1 MIMLKIRQSQL
12 NLASL
17 TYVLVKAFRVV
28 VVGRGERVGPHM
40 ESISTPLLKG
50 GSQPGNSLLKL
61 KTETYICSEPTTVGE
76 EHLSIKKM

>member
-1 MIMLKIRQSQL
+1 MGKGGG
-12 NLASL
+12 
-17 TYVLVKAFRVV
+17 VD
-28 VVGRGERVGPHM
+28 PHI

-76 EHLSIKKM
+76 EHLSIKRCEII